1 MVTLL
6 TYAGPAAPDAHTP
19 RTGGVPLAPAGFQW
33 PVCRTCGGAMMFLA
47 HLPSAEG
54 AVAVFMCQ
62 NDPGLCQEWDPAQG
76 GNAAYVFT
84 GPLGE
89 TGVPEKGQ
97 TRLPEAAGLTTT
109 EVDAADYATARQ
121 GWAAATGRSPREVLG
136 KLGGAPEWIQ
146 GDETPTCQGCGAPMD
161 FGVQLEEGR
170 DPRTG
175 MNFGGGGRG
184 YVFAC
189 GPCDRAAFVWQC

>member
-6 TYAGPAAPDAHTP
+6 TYAGSTTPDAHTP
-19 RTGGVPLAPAGFQW
+19 RTGGVPLVPVGFEW

-62 NDPGLCQEWDPAQG
+62 NDPGLCQEWDPAFG

-84 GPLGE
+84 GALVAAVVPAAGE
-89 TGVPEKGQ
+89 T
-97 TRLPEAAGLTTT
+97 RLAEVSALETSD
-109 EVDAADYATARQ
+109 VDAAGYTTARE
-121 GWAAATGRSPREVLG
+121 GWAAATGRSVREALG

-146 GDETPTCQGCGAPMD
+146 GDETPVCPGCGAPMD

-175 MNFGGGGRG
+175 MNFGGGGCG

-189 GPCDRAAFVWQC
+189 GPCERAAFLWQC